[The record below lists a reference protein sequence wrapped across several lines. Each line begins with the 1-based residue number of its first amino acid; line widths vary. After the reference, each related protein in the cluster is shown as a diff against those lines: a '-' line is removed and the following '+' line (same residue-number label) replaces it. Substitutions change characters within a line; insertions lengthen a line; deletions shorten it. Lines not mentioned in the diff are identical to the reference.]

1 MVPLFG
7 RGVQRS
13 RVRRGTVAGM
23 ARASISRMRS
33 LRLPGLLFTVL
44 ATAAL
49 LTSCGS
55 TGAAPAV
62 PPILAVPS
70 TSTAIPPV
78 PALTPSTITTPVN
91 GQGWVVVLDPGHNGG
106 NAAHPAE
113 INRLVP
119 SGRGQ
124 HKACNTTG
132 TSTDGG
138 YPEHA
143 FAWDV
148 AVRVRAALTAKGFRV
163 LMTRQNDDGVGP
175 CVDQRAAI
183 GDQAQAAAVVSI
195 HADGSDAAGA
205 RGFHVEYSA
214 PPLNA
219 AQGRP
224 SIALATALRDA
235 VRSAGFPLSNYLGS
249 AGLYGRSDLGGLNLS
264 ERPTALIECGN
275 MRDPTDAVLLSS
287 VAGRERYARAITAAI
302 VSYLGGS

>member
-1 MVPLFG
+1 M
-7 RGVQRS
+7 
-13 RVRRGTVAGM
+13 
-23 ARASISRMRS
+23 
-33 LRLPGLLFTVL
+33 
-44 ATAAL
+44 
-49 LTSCGS
+49 
-55 TGAAPAV
+55 
-62 PPILAVPS
+62 
-70 TSTAIPPV
+70 
-78 PALTPSTITTPVN
+78 
-91 GQGWVVVLDPGHNGG
+91 VLDPGHNGG
-106 NAAHPAE
+106 NAAHTAE

-143 FAWDV
+143 FTWDV
-148 AVRVRAALTAKGFRV
+148 AVRVHAALTAKGFRV

-183 GDQAQAAAVVSI
+183 GNQAQAAVVVSI

-235 VRSAGFPLSNYLGS
+235 VRVAGFPPSNYLGS
-249 AGLYGRSDLGGLNLS
+249 AGLYGRTDLGGLNLS

-275 MRDPTDAVLLSS
+275 MRNSTDAALLSS
-287 VAGRERYARAITAAI
+287 AAGRERYARAITAAI
-302 VSYLGGS
+302 VSYLGGG